1 MIVMV
6 TRADSDVRYHSC
18 SGVVDRCMIVDTNE
32 IDQAAKDSDRHN
44 FDS

>member
-1 MIVMV
+1 MTYDI
-6 TRADSDVRYHSC
+6 TRVA

-32 IDQAAKDSDRHN
+32 IDQAAKDSGKHN